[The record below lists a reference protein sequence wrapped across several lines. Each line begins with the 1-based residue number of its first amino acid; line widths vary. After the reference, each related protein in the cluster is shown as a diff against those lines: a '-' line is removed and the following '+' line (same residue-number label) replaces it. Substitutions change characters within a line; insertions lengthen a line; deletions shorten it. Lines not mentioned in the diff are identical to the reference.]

1 MQNVITDAQPGFV
14 VEDKSE
20 IERIEN
26 DRPYFCTQCS
36 QDIARKA
43 VEDFTEM
50 KKAHFLICPFC
61 LSEVKVIAKRCR
73 A

>member
-1 MQNVITDAQPGFV
+1 MQDVITDAYPAFV
-14 VEDKSE
+14 VEDDSQ
-20 IERIEN
+20 IELIES

-43 VEDFTEM
+43 VEDFTGM
-50 KKAHFLICPFC
+50 KNSHFLICPFC
-61 LSEVKVIAKRCR
+61 LSEVKVIARRWR